1 MALAKQINRGGKF
14 VLTGETVRVTAKR
27 DGRPRQAYDVKTT
40 TYVQRGKV
48 YDRTGKR

>member
-14 VLTGETVRVTAKR
+14 VLTGETITCIENRR
-27 DGRPRQAYDVKTT
+27 GLPRKQYEVKTT
-40 TYVQRGKV
+40 TYVQRGKT